1 MFSTPFRGF
10 LLAVTCLL
18 VVGCSADKGEVPVAG
33 HLTRGGKPC
42 EGVGITFVPDD
53 MATPG
58 YTGGTNPDGSFVMFS
73 FKGKKGVMPGVYKVQ
88 ITVPLDAVGGGL
100 VKKELLGADSPW
112 RITVT
117 DKGFADLQ
125 LDMDKEKLE

>member
-1 MFSTPFRGF
+1 MFHTPFRGL

-18 VVGCSADKGEVPVAG
+18 LVGCSGDRGEVPVAG

-53 MATPG
+53 MMAQG
-58 YTGGTNPDGSFVMFS
+58 YTAGTNADGSFVMFS
-73 FKGKKGVMPGVYKVQ
+73 FKGKKGVLPGAYKVQ
-88 ITVPLDAVGGGL
+88 ISIPLDAPGGGM

-112 RITVT
+112 RITVS

>member
-1 MFSTPFRGF
+1 MFFTPFRGL

-42 EGVGITFVPDD
+42 EGVGIIFVPDD
-53 MATPG
+53 MRAQG
-58 YTGGTNPDGSFVMFS
+58 YTGGTLADGSFAMFS
-73 FKGKKGVMPGVYKVQ
+73 FNGKKGVLPGAYKVQ
-88 ITVPLDAVGGGL
+88 ITIPIDAPGGGM
-100 VKKELLGADSPW
+100 VKKELLGVDSPW
-112 RITVT
+112 RVAVT